1 MGTIT
6 QRKTKDGK
14 VRYRAQV
21 RVKRQGFPDFTR
33 SKTFS
38 KESLAKDWI
47 KKLEASIELDDSI
60 LTQSTTDVTLR
71 ELILRYRDEAADQF
85 NPKYSINLARVADY
99 AIAKRH
105 ASTLTR
111 QDFTEHALRR
121 FNGNADTEPV
131 SPSTIK
137 TDFSIMS
144 AALDYAIGAW
154 GLPLETAQHELSLA
168 VQALRKRR
176 IVGSSAKLD
185 RLPTNDELI
194 KLTTYFYQSWQRGRT
209 TIPMHLVMWLA
220 IYTARRQDEIANMR
234 LADFD
239 RHNNQWLIRDVKN
252 PDGSAGNHK
261 YAHIEPPALA
271 LIDEILSPDV
281 RNRMIYTGYDP
292 ALLLPINT
300 RTVSAYFTRA
310 CYVCQ
315 IDGLRFHDLRH
326 EAATRLA
333 EDGWSVP
340 QLQTVTL
347 HSSWSSLQRY
357 VNLKKRAER
366 IDYWDIISQI
376 NPTEPVT
383 TDKPQRHINDYEITQ
398 AKIALDQA
406 VLGAASVPYEF
417 LAEQIDSFRQAFRP
431 SKTVVASFAAVGID
445 DIWLWDMARHRF
457 VLEYVQSAWSDWF
470 DKHGHIA
477 WDDLPDGTTHFNFDN
492 LDAIK
497 SDGKRIYRHDGHWID
512 ITAYADGVI
521 DKCIKNPSNDGQ

>member
-6 QRKTKDGK
+6 QRKTADGK

-21 RVKRQGFPDFTR
+21 RVKRKDLPDFTR

-47 KKLEASIELDDSI
+47 RKLEAQIELDDSI
-60 LTQSTTDVTLR
+60 LTKARTQATLR
-71 ELILRYRDEAADQF
+71 ELILRYHDESGDQF
-85 NPKYSINLARVADY
+85 NPKYKTNLTRVADY
-99 AIAKRH
+99 AIAKLP
-105 ASTLTR
+105 AATLTR
-111 QDFTEHALRR
+111 QDFSTHALWRL
-121 FNGNADTEPV
+121 NGDDHSPGV

-137 TDFSIMS
+137 TDFSVFSSVIS
-144 AALDYAIGAW
+144 QAVGAW
-154 GLPLETAQHELSLA
+154 GLPLESAQHELQMA
-168 VQALRKRR
+168 TQALRKRR
-176 IVGSSAKLD
+176 VITNSTQMD

-194 KLTTYFYQSWQRGRT
+194 KLTTHFYQAWQRGRT

-252 PDGSAGNHK
+252 PDGSVGNHK
-261 YAHIEPPALA
+261 YAHLEPNALA

-300 RTVSAYFTRA
+300 KTVSAYFTKA

-333 EDGWSVP
+333 EDGWSIP
-340 QLQTVTL
+340 QIQTVTL

-366 IDYWDIISQI
+366 IDYWDIIAQI
-376 NPTEPVT
+376 DHTIPTST
-383 TDKPQRHINDYEITQ
+383 KRQRHVNEHEITQ
-398 AKIALDQA
+398 AKIALDYATLGTIVAPYAFLQA
-406 VLGAASVPYEF
+406 QI
-417 LAEQIDSFRQAFRP
+417 EQFKQDFQP
-431 SKTVVASFAAVGID
+431 SKTVIAAFVAAGIA
-445 DIWLWDMARHRF
+445 DIWLWDAARHRF
-457 VLEYVQSAWSDWF
+457 ILDYTQAAWAKWF
-470 DKHGHIA
+470 DTHGILD
-477 WDDLPDGTTHFNFDN
+477 WEQLPYGTTHFNFNN

-497 SDGKRIYRHDGHWID
+497 TDGKRIYRYDDRWAD

-521 DKCIKNPSNDGQ
+521 DECIKKPVE